1 VSSITDSPSSMVPVH
16 PDELETPPL
25 SLGQLAWRRYRRHKM
40 AIFGTVVIILI
51 FLYCFGGMLVFSE
64 GDSNFVDTGARL
76 QPPSREHLFG
86 TDTIGRDVMVRTIY
100 GGQISI
106 IIGILAVVV
115 SVVVGVLI
123 GAVAGYYG
131 GIIDS
136 LLMRFTEA
144 MFNIPQLFLLIVL
157 AKFFASQTPTFQFLG
172 RTYSGS
178 VVIIVGVIGLTSWM
192 YLARIVRSSF
202 LSLKEQEFV
211 TAARATGAGD
221 YSIIFEHILPSAMAP
236 IIVTATLE
244 VANAIL
250 SEAYISFLGMGVQPP
265 TATWGNML
273 NEAYNQ
279 LEAAPWM
286 WFFPGT
292 LILLIVLAINF
303 VGDGL
308 RDALDPQSL
317 AGGQE

>member
-1 VSSITDSPSSMVPVH
+1 MFIAPVILGEIAARK
-16 PDELETPPL
+16 PLTPGQVAWKRFTRHRMAL
-25 SLGQLAWRRYRRHKM
+25 VGIWILVGLILYVSLGTLFFTEAE
-40 AIFGTVVIILI
+40 AN
-51 FLYCFGGMLVFSE
+51 LVDLRQKIS
-64 GDSNFVDTGARL
+64 G
-76 QPPSREHLFG
+76 PSGIHPFG
-86 TDTIGRDVMVRTIY
+86 TDMAGRDILARTIY